1 MNKMILIT
9 GSRAATSCML
19 AQARRLV
26 ERTKLSPNRI
36 TFLVGDAPGVDAA
49 IIAACDDLDVPVK
62 VYGANCTFRHYT
74 RTGENLP
81 VGGGYLTRDYVM
93 AAACDQCFAIWD
105 GVSRGT
111 RLTFQQA
118 IRLGKP
124 VAIYRADWRKWL

>member
-1 MNKMILIT
+1 MDKTILVT
-9 GSRAATSCML
+9 GSRAAQPCML

-26 ERTKLSPNRI
+26 ERAQRSAHHI
-36 TFLVGDAPGVDAA
+36 TLLVGDAPGVDAA
-49 IIAACDDLDVPVK
+49 IIAACDELGVSVE

-74 RTGENLP
+74 RTGENIP

-105 GVSRGT
+105 GGSRGT

-124 VAIYRADWRKWL
+124 VTIYRADWRKWL